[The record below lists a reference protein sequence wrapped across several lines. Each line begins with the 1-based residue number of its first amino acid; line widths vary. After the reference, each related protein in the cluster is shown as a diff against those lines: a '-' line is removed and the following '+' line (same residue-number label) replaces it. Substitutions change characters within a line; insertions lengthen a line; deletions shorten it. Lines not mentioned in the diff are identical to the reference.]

1 MKVLKSSKLHK
12 YTLKPY
18 IYAVLGRLPF
28 YGEWEADG
36 EKICQVKIKNIWNRI
51 PIVVTLHHVG

>member
-1 MKVLKSSKLHK
+1 MNHK

-28 YGEWEADG
+28 YGEWGADG

-51 PIVVTLHHVG
+51 PIVVALHHVG